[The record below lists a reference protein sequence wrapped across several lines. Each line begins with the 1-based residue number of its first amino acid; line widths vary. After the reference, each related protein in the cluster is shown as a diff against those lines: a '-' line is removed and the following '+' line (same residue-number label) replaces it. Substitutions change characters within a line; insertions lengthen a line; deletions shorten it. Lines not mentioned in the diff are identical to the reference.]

1 MLPKVAQ
8 SPTNDDFVQNP
19 YHFYETCLAIGGK
32 VFWEDYKMVSLF
44 KYNDVSNILKD
55 RRFGRECPEEKKQD
69 HRKELAP
76 FYELED
82 HSMLQLE

>member
-19 YHFYETCLAIGGK
+19 YPFYETCLAKGGK
-32 VFWEDYKMVSLF
+32 VFWEDYNMVSLF

-55 RRFGRECPEEKKQD
+55 RRLVANVQK
-69 HRKELAP
+69 RKNRRIVR
-76 FYELED
+76 
-82 HSMLQLE
+82 S